1 MNDEAVD
8 PDTGTPAAGPPSTG
22 ATDALALEAIART
35 PTMAVIMID
44 GEGIVRSWSDGG
56 FELLGF
62 RPDDALG
69 RRLADLIVPPTL
81 RRAHEAGL
89 ARLRHTGTS
98 DRLGGTFSMPTLH
111 ADGST
116 VVHELTLSAVAVD
129 DEQWY
134 LGVITDQSLSGDR
147 SHAVPSLGVLQ
158 EVFERAPE
166 IITVLDD
173 VGRQRTV
180 NRAGARM
187 MGFGDA
193 GRFPGD
199 ARAFVHPDDQSSVNA
214 VIGQQIA
221 YGEGIGTPHR
231 YRVLDGG
238 GTWRWLE
245 TLLTDVRDIE
255 EIGGFVGFSRDVTTD
270 ELRRI
275 ELAASVARLSAAVE
289 ALPAAAIEDAERRIA
304 HHNSR
309 FSVLVG
315 QDPDSDL
322 RNFDIRPLLRRISR
336 SAVDGGLVDREF
348 ARCARSLEATTTDP
362 IRLADERALEVET
375 VPVVQH
381 DEITGRM
388 WTIRDVTD
396 RIRDEQRLR
405 ELLAREQDAR
415 QLAEERT
422 VLLDQLAEARLRFVS
437 TVSHELRTPLAS
449 IMSAVDHLLDIG
461 EPPSDVLNS
470 YLRLVGRNA
479 DRLARLVDDLLVVGR
494 LDAGLV
500 ELVRVPLDVPAV
512 LREVVADFAPAM
524 APRSISV
531 ALDLQPGPP
540 LEADDLR
547 FREVV
552 ENLVE
557 NAVKFGPDGGQI
569 TVACTVD
576 GDDWLVDVV
585 DQGPGV
591 PMEARERVFEPF
603 ARLPQT
609 EDHSVPGTGLGLA
622 IVKGFV
628 ELHHG
633 SVRVIDTESGTHIRC
648 QFPVT
653 AGA

>member
-1 MNDEAVD
+1 MNDKAASEG
-8 PDTGTPAAGPPSTG
+8 PETPHAF
-22 ATDALALEAIART
+22 ALEALART
-35 PTMAVIMID
+35 PPMAVIVID
-44 GEGIVRSWSDGG
+44 GDGIVRSWNEGG
-56 FELLGF
+56 FELLGI
-62 RPDDALG
+62 RPGDALG
-69 RRLADLIVPPTL
+69 QRLADLIVPPSL
-81 RRAHEAGL
+81 RRAHESGL
-89 ARLRHTGTS
+89 ARVRHTGKS

-111 ADGST
+111 ADGTT
-116 VVHELTLSAVAVD
+116 VVHELTLSALAVD
-129 DEQWY
+129 GEEWY
-134 LGVITDQSLSGDR
+134 LGVIHDPKTSGDR

-166 IITVLDD
+166 VITVLDD
-173 VGRQRTV
+173 AGRQRTV

-187 MGFGDA
+187 MGFGDD

-199 ARAFVHPDDQSSVNA
+199 ARSFVHPDDQSSVNA
-214 VIGQQIA
+214 VIGLQIA

-238 GTWRWLE
+238 GSWRWLE

-255 EIGGFVGFSRDVTTD
+255 EIGGFVAFSRDVTAD
-270 ELRRI
+270 ELRRA
-275 ELAASVARLSAAVE
+275 ELDTSVARLSAAVE
-289 ALPAAAIEDAERRIA
+289 ALPAAAIEDPDRRIA

-309 FSVLVG
+309 FSALVG
-315 QDPDSDL
+315 QDLDSDL
-322 RNFDIRPLLRRISR
+322 RDFDIRPLLRRISR
-336 SAVDGGLVDREF
+336 SAVDSGFVDQEL
-348 ARCARSLEATTTDP
+348 ARCARGAGATKTGP
-362 IRLADERALEVET
+362 IHLSDERVLEVET

-388 WTIRDVTD
+388 WMIRDVSD
-396 RIRDEQRLR
+396 RIRDEQLLR
-405 ELLAREQDAR
+405 ELLAHEQNAR

-422 VLLDQLAEARLRFVS
+422 ALLDQLAEARLRFVS

-461 EPPSDVLNS
+461 EPPSDVLSS

-500 ELVRVPLDVPAV
+500 SLIRVPLDVPAV

-531 ALDLQPGPP
+531 TLDLRPGPP

-547 FREVV
+547 FRQVV
-552 ENLVE
+552 ENLVA
-557 NAVKFGPDGGQI
+557 NAVKFGPDGGLI
-569 TVACTVD
+569 TVACAVD
-576 GDDWLVDVV
+576 GTDWLVDVV
-585 DQGPGV
+585 DEGPGM
-591 PMEARERVFEPF
+591 PLEARERVFEPF
-603 ARLPQT
+603 ARLPEA

-628 ELHHG
+628 ELHGG
-633 SVRVIDTESGTHIRC
+633 SVGVVDTESGTCMRC
-648 QFPVT
+648 RFPIT
-653 AGA
+653 PGA